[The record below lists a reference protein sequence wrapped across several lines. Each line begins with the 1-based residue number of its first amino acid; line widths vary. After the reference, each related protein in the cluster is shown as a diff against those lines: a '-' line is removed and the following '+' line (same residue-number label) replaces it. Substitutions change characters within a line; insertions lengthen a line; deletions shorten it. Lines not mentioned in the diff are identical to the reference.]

1 MAGRN
6 RGRGRGRGRSQ
17 SQNCSKIQIRGRG
30 RIKKN
35 NGDDEKNQK
44 ENKSTLS
51 QLPSLEQNDTGP
63 FHLSL
68 TVPTLQKNILIS
80 LPTSVSIPKS
90 LFSSTQSNLKNT
102 IKINSNTLYSDDDNG
117 NQTDDSTVSS
127 QGSANENEST
137 LLHANTT
144 SDFRM
149 LTKLLEVKTL
159 QKELSEIKDAIKSS
173 DKNLK
178 TVLSNK
184 KEHGWIDLK
193 TYCMLNYKY
202 PTKEQAKEASLRI
215 LTKFQSEK
223 IKLIMASNAWDLLIE
238 NGILSE
244 VITNLTSLRG
254 GIVSKIKQKVF
265 EVFGYSLE
273 YIDSDAS

>member
-6 RGRGRGRGRSQ
+6 RGRGRGRGRIQ
-17 SQNCSKIQIRGRG
+17 SQNCSKIQIRGRDSS
-30 RIKKN
+30 
-35 NGDDEKNQK
+35 DDEKNQK

-144 SDFRM
+144 SDSRM
-149 LTKLLEVKTL
+149 LTKLLEVKIL
-159 QKELSEIKDAIKSS
+159 QKELSEIKDAIGSS

-184 KEHGWIDLK
+184 KEHGWIDV
-193 TYCMLNYKY
+193 YISYIA
-202 PTKEQAKEASLRI
+202 E
-215 LTKFQSEK
+215 
-223 IKLIMASNAWDLLIE
+223 DLLYVK
-238 NGILSE
+238 L
-244 VITNLTSLRG
+244 
-254 GIVSKIKQKVF
+254 
-265 EVFGYSLE
+265 
-273 YIDSDAS
+273 

>member
-1 MAGRN
+1 MSDCLN
-6 RGRGRGRGRSQ
+6 EIFKYIDDDDKVTLRS
-17 SQNCSKIQIRGRG
+17 CVKFH
-30 RIKKN
+30 
-35 NGDDEKNQK
+35 DDEKNQK
-44 ENKSTLS
+44 EYKSTLS

-68 TVPTLQKNILIS
+68 TVPTLQNNILIS

-144 SDFRM
+144 SDF
-149 LTKLLEVKTL
+149 
-159 QKELSEIKDAIKSS
+159 QLSEIKDAIKSS

-244 VITNLTSLRG
+244 VITNLTSLHG
-254 GIVSKIKQKVF
+254 GIVSKIKQKVI

>member
-30 RIKKN
+30 RI
-35 NGDDEKNQK
+35 E
-44 ENKSTLS
+44 
-51 QLPSLEQNDTGP
+51 
-63 FHLSL
+63 
-68 TVPTLQKNILIS
+68 
-80 LPTSVSIPKS
+80 KS
-90 LFSSTQSNLKNT
+90 LDTFLSISHFFSSTQSNLKNT

-144 SDFRM
+144 SDSRM
-149 LTKLLEVKTL
+149 LTKLLEVKIL
-159 QKELSEIKDAIKSS
+159 QKELSEIKDAIGSS

-184 KEHGWIDLK
+184 KEHGWID

-244 VITNLTSLRG
+244 VITKLTSLHG
-254 GIVSKIKQKVF
+254 GIVSKIKQKVI

>member
-30 RIKKN
+30 RIEKN
-35 NGDDEKNQK
+35 NDDDEKNQK

-63 FHLSL
+63 FHFHF
-68 TVPTLQKNILIS
+68 
-80 LPTSVSIPKS
+80 
-90 LFSSTQSNLKNT
+90 FSSTQSNLKNT

-144 SDFRM
+144 SDS
-149 LTKLLEVKTL
+149 
-159 QKELSEIKDAIKSS
+159 QLSEIKDAIGSS

-184 KEHGWIDLK
+184 KEHGWID

-244 VITNLTSLRG
+244 VITKLTSLHG
-254 GIVSKIKQKVF
+254 GIVSKIKQKVI

>member
-6 RGRGRGRGRSQ
+6 RGRGRGRGR
-17 SQNCSKIQIRGRG
+17 IE
-30 RIKKN
+30 KN
-35 NGDDEKNQK
+35 NDDDEKNQK

-63 FHLSL
+63 FHFHF
-68 TVPTLQKNILIS
+68 
-80 LPTSVSIPKS
+80 
-90 LFSSTQSNLKNT
+90 FSSTQSNLKNT

-144 SDFRM
+144 SDSRM
-149 LTKLLEVKTL
+149 LTKLLEVKIL
-159 QKELSEIKDAIKSS
+159 QKELSEIKDAIGSS

-184 KEHGWIDLK
+184 KEHGWID

-244 VITNLTSLRG
+244 VITKLTSLHG
-254 GIVSKIKQKVF
+254 GIVSKIKQKVI